1 MKNNTERGVPSGS
14 RGFLVGAILLLRVKY
29 NKSNTIR
36 EIQIYLREYSF
47 SLFEEEE
54 VLEELERRY
63 LERNR
68 EAAKLSCPVP
78 QAPPSST

>member
-1 MKNNTERGVPSGS
+1 M
-14 RGFLVGAILLLRVKY
+14 GAILLLRVKY

-54 VLEELERRY
+54 VVVEVVLFPELERRY
-63 LERNR
+63 LDRNR

-78 QAPPSST
+78 QAPPSSI